1 MAAAFSAAFDWVRH
15 HVDAERLPTAV
26 LGIATA
32 DGSVALDAFGDARV
46 EDRYP
51 LFSITKPLTGIAAA
65 RAIERG
71 LLSPETPLAAALP
84 GFGAARDDT
93 VLDDTVRLR
102 HLASHTSGIS
112 EPPMDS
118 VSPIREELLAQGRD
132 FVAGTAS
139 RYSTLAFEGIAALIE
154 HAIGHAWDDE
164 VGVWAS
170 EIGAD
175 GLSLDLSDAHTVSD
189 AAAGGVDMDRFAL
202 KRSPGAGL
210 AGRADD
216 LLRLGCALL
225 RIGAG
230 ERGGILHPSTLAW
243 MRHPLTGDI
252 PRLEPYV
259 AERGQDW
266 GFTWNLRTRAPG
278 LIDRDVYGHGGW
290 AGTEFWVHPTA
301 GLAWVLRTNRALRSG
316 IDIDELDNA
325 IVTGL

>member
-1 MAAAFSAAFDWVRH
+1 MTFPAAFDWTRRH
-15 HVDAERLPTAV
+15 VEAGRLPGAV

-32 DGSVALDAFGDARV
+32 AGTVALEAFGDAGA

-51 LFSITKPLTGIAAA
+51 LFSVTKPLVGITAA

-71 LLSPETPLAAALP
+71 LLTPATPLTAALP
-84 GFGAARDDT
+84 GFGATRDDT
-93 VLDDTVRLR
+93 VQLR
-102 HLASHTSGIS
+102 HLASHTAGIT

-118 VSPIREELLAQGRD
+118 AAPLRDELLAAGRD
-132 FVAGTAS
+132 FGAGTAS

-154 HAIGHAWDDE
+154 QATGQTWDTALSI
-164 VGVWAS
+164 WAA

-175 GLSLDLSDAHTVSD
+175 GLSLDLADARPVAD
-189 AAAGGVDMDRFAL
+189 AAAAGVDMARFAR
-202 KRSPGAGL
+202 KRHPGAGL
-210 AGRADD
+210 AGRAAD
-216 LLRLGCALL
+216 LLQLGSALL

-230 ERGGILHPSTLAW
+230 ETGGILSPATLAM
-243 MRHPLTGDI
+243 MRRPLTGDI

-278 LIDRDVYGHGGW
+278 LIDRDVYGHAGW

-301 GLAWVLRTNRALRSG
+301 GLAWVLLTNRAVRDG
-316 IDIDELDNA
+316 IDVDELDNA
-325 IVTGL
+325 IVGGR